1 VIRYGIKKNAAG
13 ALACEK
19 HHSGENIALTSGGG
33 GGVQC
38 ELLDDSCRIGG
49 ALILKLN
56 LVRSAN
62 RQWFDER

>member
-1 VIRYGIKKNAAG
+1 MIRYGIKKNAAG

-33 GGVQC
+33 VQS